1 MCHLYALFP
10 IFDLFF
16 LTNVYI
22 LILFFK
28 AICLLLLM
36 IKHFLLKPRTKRYIY
51 ISLFRMPNATKLK
64 VNAVDKKAKSLHMVL
79 NKKLSKMKNMP

>member
-1 MCHLYALFP
+1 
-10 IFDLFF
+10 
-16 LTNVYI
+16 
-22 LILFFK
+22 
-28 AICLLLLM
+28 M